1 MDVVSIVSDYF
12 NIYFP
17 IALIALTGATYFSLG
32 ARLLSGKKLP
42 RIMCNWI
49 RGIRMTDTR
58 IMISKGMVSKGQST
72 QIGPGKGFQYSF

>member
-49 RGIRMTDTR
+49 RGIRMTD
-58 IMISKGMVSKGQST
+58 
-72 QIGPGKGFQYSF
+72 